1 MSSPTDRPNM
11 ETHVHQ
17 RSARSIRLMALALAL
32 TLTAAACGGDKK
44 SGGSSDTTVPTSE
57 KDAGKP
63 TPGGELTYAIE
74 ADASGGYCLPTA
86 QLAARGIQVANAIY
100 DPLFAFDKDFEPQP
114 YLAESY
120 TWDAEYKALSIKL
133 RDGIKFQDGTDLN
146 SEIVKLNLDVSRGDP
161 AATAETGLSPLLFI
175 FVF

>member
-44 SGGSSDTTVPTSE
+44 SAGSSDTTAPTSE

-63 TPGGELTYAIE
+63 QPGGELTYAIE

-86 QLAARGIQVANAIY
+86 QLAAGGIQVANAIY
-100 DPLFAFDKDFEPQP
+100 DPLFAFDKNFKPQP
-114 YLAESY
+114 YLAESGTFDPTY
-120 TWDAEYKALSIKL
+120 NALTVKL
-133 RDGIKFQDGTDLN
+133 RPGLKFSDGTDLT
-146 SEIVKLNLDVSRGDP
+146 S
-161 AATAETGLSPLLFI
+161 
-175 FVF
+175 